1 MSYTYVHTDDRS
13 RTDKARATTTIR
25 SVPFA
30 FMLMRAPLRLSA
42 LAYVHFCLIISLSLS
57 SPQGHKVYLLSV
69 YSVLSLYC
77 MVDISHMHGTVI
89 VVPYGTVVLALSSSL
104 RWWYTMCTAL
114 GSANKDML
122 VWSMT
127 RYLG

>member
-1 MSYTYVHTDDRS
+1 V
-13 RTDKARATTTIR
+13 RAIYLQNILGLG
-25 SVPFA
+25 SQWLLAAA
-30 FMLMRAPLRLSA
+30 FLDLEDN
-42 LAYVHFCLIISLSLS
+42 
-57 SPQGHKVYLLSV
+57 LLYIYNVSV

-77 MVDISHMHGTVI
+77 MVDISHMHGTLI